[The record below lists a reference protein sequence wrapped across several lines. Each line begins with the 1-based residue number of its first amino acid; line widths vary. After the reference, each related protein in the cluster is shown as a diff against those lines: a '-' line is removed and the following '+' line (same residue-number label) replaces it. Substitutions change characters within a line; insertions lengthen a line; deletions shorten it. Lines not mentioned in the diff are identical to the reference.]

1 MSSGGGGVGVA
12 APCGFEPGL
21 VATMHAA
28 ARSVPTEAVGA
39 PDSGLIEASEC
50 EMSASDPL
58 RRPRKKDS
66 DGSGDKISEP
76 NAGLIGVRS
85 DAKNLSV
92 CLR

>member
-76 NAGLIGVRS
+76 ERS
-85 DAKNLSV
+85 VLNQTVYV
-92 CLR
+92 CQK

>member
-39 PDSGLIEASEC
+39 PDSGLIEASQC
-50 EMSASDPL
+50 EMSASALFAARAKKTRMDRGTKLANQKPL
-58 RRPRKKDS
+58 S
-66 DGSGDKISEP
+66 
-76 NAGLIGVRS
+76 
-85 DAKNLSV
+85 
-92 CLR
+92 